1 MDKTIRNLDDGA
13 FRALRS
19 RAVLEGRPVGE
30 LINEA
35 IRRYLKQTA
44 IRQSDSSLRA
54 LEPEE
59 YPTGNERLSAEI
71 DAIAYGERD

>member
-30 LINEA
+30 LVNEA
-35 IRRYLKQTA
+35 IRRYLQQTA
-44 IRQSDSSLRA
+44 VRQSDSSLRA

-59 YPTGNERLSAEI
+59 YAVGNERLSMEI
-71 DAIAYGERD
+71 DAVAYGERE

>member
-19 RAVLEGRPVGE
+19 RAVLEGRPVDE

-35 IRRYLKQTA
+35 IRRYLQQTA
-44 IRQSDSSLRA
+44 VGQSDASLRA
-54 LEPEE
+54 LEPED
-59 YPTGNERLSAEI
+59 YPAGNEGLSAEI
-71 DAIAYGERD
+71 DAATYGERG